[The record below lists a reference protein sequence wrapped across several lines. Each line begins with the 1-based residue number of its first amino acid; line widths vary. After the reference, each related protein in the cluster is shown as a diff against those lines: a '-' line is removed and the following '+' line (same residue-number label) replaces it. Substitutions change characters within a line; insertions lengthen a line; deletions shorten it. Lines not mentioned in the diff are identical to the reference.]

1 LNSGG
6 EGVNLEKKKIELT
19 ASEQETEIAI
29 RLSNDAHDYSS
40 EELDEYYSSN
50 KIIQL
55 MRAIEND
62 FFAAKLA

>member
-1 LNSGG
+1 MTY
-6 EGVNLEKKKIELT
+6 LEKKKIELT